1 MMNPAAPGDTE
12 IDEAELLS
20 ALRSGQLL
28 DGGQVIDGGEPGA
41 KRTVKADL
49 LRRCCHELKDQVDP
63 RGLRLRNA
71 VIAGRLDLAGLTV
84 PFPLRFDGC
93 EFDSAP
99 VVEGADLFELSLTG
113 CPRLPGLL
121 GNGLRL
127 RRDLDLSGSR
137 VAGAHWTNAS
147 TSKSAAIW
155 LCESE
160 IGGRL
165 LCVGTTIDGQGG
177 RAIQADRIRVGGG
190 VRLIRQ
196 FRSLGEVRLLG
207 IRLSGSLDLSSAY
220 IESVEGPALGI
231 SDATVDGSVFLTND
245 TAGNRAVIRGCL
257 YMESARVSAG
267 ILIRNATIEARPRRS
282 VGHGQV
288 GTRAHDLAISGSRLS
303 VGAEL
308 ALAGQCEVTGGIDLS
323 MADVSRFSIGG
334 GGRLRAPGRTALDLT
349 NAEIRAFLRLDKDAD
364 IEGTV
369 RLAGAVSHGTLAL
382 HGHLAKPEDEA
393 LISASG
399 MTVEGNVYLDDL
411 RAEGGA
417 VAFTGARLGSL
428 IARRTRLDNPDG
440 YALRLSQAVVNGP
453 VRLIDGFTATGLVA
467 LNRATIE
474 GRLHVTGGTFDCP
487 RPSAVNQ
494 GGHAIEAIAAT
505 VRGSVDLGWR
515 AVSPSVDF
523 TDLTTSSLA
532 DDPATWPER
541 YTIAGMTYER
551 LERPQGAPP
560 GNAWDHAA
568 RSRWLGRQAVFDS
581 GPYEQAAKVFRQHG
595 YARQAE
601 EILISRHRHA
611 RQVSGPAARWPRRAL
626 YAAYSVVGYG
636 YRPQRVLWMLAG
648 LLILMAVT
656 LKLPPAQATLR
667 ASNGNG
673 QVYTT
678 SGPLPAAAAAGSQN
692 PQPAAAPATDSCG
705 DGQVRC
711 FSPVLYAIDTV
722 VPLISLDQR
731 VTWYPDPDVRYGR
744 LMLWWLNL
752 GTVLGW
758 LLSSIFALSLAR
770 LSRNSLRARRPP

>member
-1 MMNPAAPGDTE
+1 VSPAPPGDAE

-20 ALRSGQLL
+20 ALRSGLP
-28 DGGQVIDGGEPGA
+28 IAGGEGGA
-41 KRTVKADL
+41 KRTVQAAL

-63 RGLRLRNA
+63 RGLRLSNA
-71 VIAGRLDLAGLTV
+71 IIAGRLDLAGLTI
-84 PFPLRFDGC
+84 PFPLRFEGC

-99 VVEGADLFELSLTG
+99 VVEGADLFELALTG

-127 RRDLDLSGSR
+127 RRNLDLSGSR
-137 VAGAHWTNAS
+137 VAGAHWTS
-147 TSKSAAIW
+147 TSTSSPAAVW

-165 LCVGTTIDGQGG
+165 HCMGTTIDGQGG
-177 RAIQADRIRVGGG
+177 RAVQADRIRVGGG
-190 VRLIRQ
+190 VRLIHQ
-196 FRSLGEVRLLG
+196 FRSIGQVRLMGARLG
-207 IRLSGSLDLSSAY
+207 VSLDLTSAL
-220 IESVEGPALGI
+220 IESTQGPAL
-231 SDATVDGSVFLTND
+231 DAADVVIEGSVFLID
-245 TAGNRAVIRGCL
+245 DQEGNRPLIRGRID
-257 YMESARVSAG
+257 MTSARISGRFV
-267 ILIRNATIEARPRRS
+267 IRNATIETQLGRP
-282 VGHGQV
+282 
-288 GTRAHDLAISGSRLS
+288 SGSIYAAAPLLDAALNASRLS

-308 ALAGQCEVTGGIDLS
+308 TLAGRCEVRGGIDMS
-323 MADVSRFSIGG
+323 MADVSRFFIGAG
-334 GGRLRAPGRTALDLT
+334 CVLRAPGRTALDLT
-349 NAEIRAFLRLDKDAD
+349 NAEIRAFLRLDKDAE

-382 HGHLAKPEDEA
+382 HGHLAKPEDET

-417 VAFTGARLGSL
+417 VAFAGARLGSVS
-428 IARRTRLDNPDG
+428 ARRAQLDNAGG
-440 YALRLSQAVVNGP
+440 YALRLSQAVVRGP
-453 VRLIDGFTATGLVA
+453 VRLVDGFASTGLVA
-467 LNRATIE
+467 LNRIAVE
-474 GRLHVTGGTFDCP
+474 GRLHFTGGTFGCP

-494 GGHAIEAIAAT
+494 AGHAIEAIAAT
-505 VRGSVDLGWR
+505 VHGSVDLGWTR
-515 AVSPSVDF
+515 VTPSVDF

-541 YTIAGMTYER
+541 FTIAGMTYDR

-560 GNAWDHAA
+560 GPAWDQAA
-568 RSRWLGRQAVFDS
+568 RTRWLRRQAAFDS

-601 EILISRHRHA
+601 EILIARHKHA

-626 YAAYSVVGYG
+626 YAAYAVIGYG

-648 LLILMAVT
+648 LLILTAVS
-656 LKLPPAQATLR
+656 LALPPAQATLR
-667 ASNGNG
+667 ANNGNG

-678 SGPLPAAAAAGSQN
+678 SGPLPAPAAVGSQD
-692 PQPAAAPATDSCG
+692 PQSAALATDSCG

-731 VTWYPDPDVRYGR
+731 ATWYPDPHARYGQ

-758 LLSSIFALSLAR
+758 LLSSIFVLSLAR
-770 LSRNSLRARRPP
+770 LSRNT

>member
-1 MMNPAAPGDTE
+1 MSPAAPGDAE
-12 IDEAELLS
+12 IDEAELLG
-20 ALRSGQLL
+20 ALRSGQPI
-28 DGGQVIDGGEPGA
+28 DGGQATDGGEAGL
-41 KRTVKADL
+41 KRTIQAAL

-63 RGLRLRNA
+63 RGLRLGNA
-71 VIAGRLDLAGLTV
+71 VITGRLDLAGLTV
-84 PFPLRFDGC
+84 PFPLRFEGC
-93 EFDSAP
+93 EFESAP
-99 VVEGADLFELSLTG
+99 TVEGADLFELALTD
-113 CPRLPGLL
+113 CLLPGLL

-127 RRDLDLSGSR
+127 RRDLDLSRSR
-137 VAGAHWTNAS
+137 VAGAHRTSAS
-147 TSKSAAIW
+147 TSHTTAVW

-165 LCVGTTIDGQGG
+165 LCVGTIVDGQGG
-177 RAIQADRIRVGGG
+177 LAIQADRIRVGGA
-190 VRLIRQ
+190 VRLIHG
-196 FRSLGEVRLLG
+196 FHAAGEVRLTGARLG
-207 IRLSGSLDLSSAY
+207 GSLDLTSAH
-220 IESVEGPALGI
+220 IESPEETALDTE
-231 SDATVDGSVFLTND
+231 DATIEGSVFLTED
-245 TAGNRAVIRGCL
+245 RAGHRPLIRGRL
-257 YMESARVSAG
+257 DMASTRISGRFLVH
-267 ILIRNATIEARPRRS
+267 NATIEVRPDQVAGS
-282 VGHGQV
+282 VHEAATSRG
-288 GTRAHDLAISGSRLS
+288 AAISAPRLS

-308 ALAGQCEVTGGIDLS
+308 TIEGRSVVSGSIDMS
-323 MADVSRFSIGG
+323 MSDVSRFTIGAG
-334 GGRLRAPGRTALDLT
+334 CVLRAPGRTALDLT

-382 HGHLAKPEDEA
+382 HGRLTKPEDEA

-399 MTVEGNVYLDDL
+399 ITVEGNVYLDDL

-417 VAFTGARLGSL
+417 ISFAGARLGSL
-428 IARRTRLDNPDG
+428 IARRARLDNADG
-440 YALRLSQAVVNGP
+440 YALRFSQAVVNGP

-474 GRLHVTGGTFDCP
+474 GRLHVTGGAFDCP
-487 RPSAVNQ
+487 RPSAFNEA
-494 GGHAIEAIAAT
+494 GHAIEAIAAQ
-505 VRGSVDLGWR
+505 VRGSVDLGWT

-541 YTIAGMTYER
+541 FTIAGMTYER

-560 GNAWDHAA
+560 GTAWDQVA
-568 RSRWLGRQAVFDS
+568 RIRWLRRQTPFDS

-595 YARQAE
+595 YTREAE
-601 EILISRHRHA
+601 QILIARRRHA

-626 YAAYSVVGYG
+626 YAAYSVIGYG
-636 YRPQRVLWMLAG
+636 YRPERVLWMLAG
-648 LLILMAVT
+648 LLILTAVT
-656 LKLPPAQATLR
+656 LTLPPAQATLR
-667 ASNGNG
+667 ANNGNG

-678 SGPLPAAAAAGSQN
+678 AGPLTAQAAAG
-692 PQPAAAPATDSCG
+692 PQGTPSRGAPATDPCG

-731 VTWYPDPDVRYGR
+731 VTWYPDPHVRYGQ

-758 LLSSIFALSLAR
+758 LLSSIFVLSLAR
-770 LSRNSLRARRPP
+770 LSRST

>member
-1 MMNPAAPGDTE
+1 MTARPPE
-12 IDEAELLS
+12 IDVAELLS
-20 ALRSGQLL
+20 ALRSGQA
-28 DGGQVIDGGEPGA
+28 IDGGVAGA
-41 KRTVKADL
+41 KRTVQAAL

-63 RGLRLRNA
+63 GGLRLSNA
-71 VIAGRLDLAGLTV
+71 IIAGPLDLAGLTV

-93 EFDSAP
+93 EFGDAP
-99 VVEGADLFELSLTG
+99 VVEGAELFELALTG

-137 VAGAHWTNAS
+137 VAGAHRTSAS

-177 RAIQADRIRVGGG
+177 RSVQADRIRVGGG
-190 VRLIRQ
+190 VRLIHQ
-196 FRSLGEVRLLG
+196 FHAAGEVRLMG
-207 IRLSGSLDLSSAY
+207 ARLSGSLDLIGAH
-220 IESVEGPALGI
+220 IESAEGPALNTE
-231 SDATVDGSVFLTND
+231 DATIEGSVFLMED
-245 TAGNRAVIRGCL
+245 AAGHRPLIRGRL
-257 YMESARVSAG
+257 DMASTRIWG
-267 ILIRNATIEARPRRS
+267 RFRIRNATIELRPDRS
-282 VGHGQV
+282 AASFYETALVRDV
-288 GTRAHDLAISGSRLS
+288 AISAPRLS

-308 ALAGQCEVTGGIDLS
+308 TMEQRSTVTGGIDMS
-323 MADVSRFSIGG
+323 MADVSRFFIGAG
-334 GGRLRAPGRTALDLT
+334 CALRAPGRTALDLT

-411 RAEGGA
+411 RTEGGA

-428 IARRTRLDNPDG
+428 IARRAQLSNADG
-440 YALRLSQAVVNGP
+440 YALRFSQAVVNGP
-453 VRLIDGFTATGLVA
+453 VRLIDGFSATGLVA
-467 LNRATIE
+467 LNRATVE

-487 RPSAVNQ
+487 RPSAVNEA
-494 GGHAIEAIAAT
+494 GHAIEAIAAT
-505 VRGSVDLGWR
+505 VHGSVDLGWA

-541 YTIAGMTYER
+541 FTIAGMIYDR

-560 GNAWDHAA
+560 GPAWDQAA
-568 RSRWLGRQAVFDS
+568 RIRWLRRQAAFDS

-595 YARQAE
+595 YAREAE
-601 EILISRHRHA
+601 QILISQRRHA
-611 RQVSGPAARWPRRAL
+611 RQVSAPAVRWPRRAL
-626 YAAYSVVGYG
+626 DAAYAVIGYG

-648 LLILMAVT
+648 LLILVAVT
-656 LKLPPAQATLR
+656 LTFPSAQATLR
-667 ASNGNG
+667 ANNGNG
-673 QVYTT
+673 QVYSTT
-678 SGPLPAAAAAGSQN
+678 GPLIAPAAPGPRGAQARSS
-692 PQPAAAPATDSCG
+692 PAADSCG
-705 DGQVRC
+705 DGAVRC

-731 VTWYPDPDVRYGR
+731 ATWYPDPNVRYGE

-770 LSRNSLRARRPP
+770 LSRG

>member
-1 MMNPAAPGDTE
+1 VDD

-20 ALRSGQLL
+20 ALR
-28 DGGQVIDGGEPGA
+28 DGLAIDGAAPGDVAGA
-41 KRTVKADL
+41 KRTVPAAV

-63 RGLRLRNA
+63 RGLRLANA
-71 VIAGRLDLAGLTV
+71 VITGHLDLAGLTV
-84 PFPLRFDGC
+84 PFPLRFEAC

-99 VVEGADLFELSLTG
+99 VVEGAELFELSLTG
-113 CPRLPGLL
+113 SPRLPGLL

-127 RRDLDLSGSR
+127 RRDLDLSRSR
-137 VAGAHWTNAS
+137 VTGAHRTSAS
-147 TSKSAAIW
+147 TEHTSAIW

-177 RAIQADRIRVGGG
+177 RAIQADRVRAGGA
-190 VRLIRQ
+190 VRLIHQ
-196 FRSLGEVRLLG
+196 FRAIGEVRLMGARLG
-207 IRLSGSLDLSSAY
+207 GSLDLTSAR
-220 IESVEGPALGI
+220 IESPDGPALDFA
-231 SDATVDGSVFLTND
+231 DATVEGSVFLIED
-245 TAGNRAVIRGCL
+245 GDGNRPLIRGRL
-257 YMESARVSAG
+257 DMTSSRISG
-267 ILIRNATIEARPRRS
+267 RFLIRNATIETHPGRS
-282 VGHGQV
+282 AGSIYAAAPVLD
-288 GTRAHDLAISGSRLS
+288 AALNASRLS

-308 ALAGQCEVTGGIDLS
+308 TLAGRCEVTGGIDMS
-323 MADVSRFSIGG
+323 MSDMSRFSIGAG
-334 GGRLRAPGRTALDLT
+334 CQLRAPGRTALDLT
-349 NAEIRAFLRLDKDAD
+349 NAEIRAFLRLDRDAD

-382 HGHLAKPEDEA
+382 HGHLEKPEGET

-411 RAEGGA
+411 RAEGGE
-417 VAFTGARLGSL
+417 VAFTGATLGSL
-428 IARRTRLDNPDG
+428 SARRARLDNPGG

-453 VRLIDGFTATGLVA
+453 VRLIDGFAATGLVA
-467 LNRATIE
+467 LNRAAIE
-474 GRLHVTGGTFDCP
+474 GRLHFTGGTFGCP

-494 GGHAIEAIAAT
+494 AGHAIEAIAST
-505 VRGSVDLGWR
+505 VRGSVDLGWT

-541 YTIAGMTYER
+541 FTIAGMTYDR

-560 GNAWDHAA
+560 GPAWDQAA
-568 RSRWLGRQAVFDS
+568 RTRWLSRQAAFDS

-595 YARQAE
+595 YTREAE
-601 EILISRHRHA
+601 QILIAQRRHA
-611 RQVSGPAARWPRRAL
+611 RRVSGPAARWPRRAL
-626 YAAYSVVGYG
+626 DAAYAVIGYG
-636 YRPQRVLWMLAG
+636 YRPERVLWMLAG
-648 LLILMAVT
+648 LLIAVAAT
-656 LKLPPAQATLR
+656 LTLPPAQATLR
-667 ASNGNG
+667 ATNGNG

-678 SGPLPAAAAAGSQN
+678 AGPLTAQAAAGQQGTQARSS
-692 PQPAAAPATDSCG
+692 PPADSCG
-705 DGQVRC
+705 DGEVRC

-731 VTWYPDPDVRYGR
+731 ATWYPDPHARYGE

-758 LLSSIFALSLAR
+758 LLSSIFVLSLAR
-770 LSRNSLRARRPP
+770 LSRST

>member
-1 MMNPAAPGDTE
+1 MIQE

-20 ALRSGQLL
+20 ALRAGA
-28 DGGQVIDGGEPGA
+28 VIDGASSGGGEAGA
-41 KRTVKADL
+41 KRAVSAAL
-49 LRRCCHELKDQVDP
+49 LRRCCHDLKDQVDP
-63 RGLRLRNA
+63 RGLRLSDA
-71 VIAGRLDLAGLTV
+71 IVTGRLDLAGLTV

-93 EFDSAP
+93 EFDSALM
-99 VVEGADLFELSLTG
+99 VEGAELFELALTG

-127 RRDLDLSGSR
+127 RRDLDLSRSR
-137 VAGAHWTNAS
+137 VAGAHRTSAS
-147 TSKSAAIW
+147 TSKTAAVW

-177 RAIQADRIRVGGG
+177 RAIQADRIRVGGA
-190 VRLIRQ
+190 VRLIHQ
-196 FRSLGEVRLLG
+196 FRSAGEVRLMGARLG
-207 IRLSGSLDLSSAY
+207 VSLDLTSAR
-220 IESVEGPALGI
+220 IESPDGPALDVA
-231 SDATVDGSVFLTND
+231 DAVIEGSVFLID
-245 TAGNRAVIRGCL
+245 DQAGNRP
-257 YMESARVSAG
+257 
-267 ILIRNATIEARPRRS
+267 LIGGRLDMTSTSISGRFVMRNATIEIRPGRPAGS
-282 VGHGQV
+282 IYAPAPVLD
-288 GTRAHDLAISGSRLS
+288 AALSASRLS

-308 ALAGQCEVTGGIDLS
+308 SMAGRCEVTGGIDLS
-323 MADVSRFSIGG
+323 MAEVSRFFIGAG
-334 GGRLRAPGRTALDLT
+334 CALRAPGRTALDLT
-349 NAEIRAFLRLDKDAD
+349 NAEIRAFLRLDADAE
-364 IEGTV
+364 IEGTL

-382 HGHLAKPEDEA
+382 HGHLAKPEGDT

-399 MTVEGNVYLDDL
+399 MTVEGNVYLDGL

-428 IARRTRLDNPDG
+428 SARRARLDNADG

-453 VRLIDGFTATGLVA
+453 VRLVDGFASTGLVA

-474 GRLHVTGGTFDCP
+474 GRLHVTAGTFECP

-494 GGHAIEAIAAT
+494 SGNAIEAISTT
-505 VRGSVDLGWR
+505 VHGSVDLGWT

-523 TDLTTSSLA
+523 TDLAASSLA

-541 YTIAGMTYER
+541 FTIAGMTYDR

-560 GNAWDHAA
+560 GTAWDQAA
-568 RSRWLGRQAVFDS
+568 RTRWLRRQTAFDS
-581 GPYEQAAKVFRQHG
+581 GPYEQAATVFRQHG
-595 YARQAE
+595 YAREAE
-601 EILISRHRHA
+601 QILIARSEHA
-611 RQVSGPAARWPRRAL
+611 RRSIGLGARWPRRAL
-626 YAAYSVVGYG
+626 DAAYAVIGYG

-648 LLILMAVT
+648 LLILTAVT
-656 LKLPPAQATLR
+656 LTLPPAQATLR
-667 ASNGNG
+667 ANNGNG

-678 SGPLPAAAAAGSQN
+678 SGPLPASAAAGSQG
-692 PQPAAAPATDSCG
+692 PQPAALATDSCG

-731 VTWYPDPDVRYGR
+731 ATWYPDPHARYGE

-758 LLSSIFALSLAR
+758 LLSSIFVLSLAR
-770 LSRNSLRARRPP
+770 LSRST